1 MGFFMP
7 IPDLDFMRR
16 ALTLAERGR
25 GSTSPNPMVGAVVV
39 KNGRIVGEGYHRA
52 PGTDHAEIV
61 ALKRAGK
68 AARGAVLYVTL
79 EPCCHTGRTG
89 PCTDAVIAYGIKAVF
104 AAVKD
109 PNPAVDGRGI
119 KALRK
124 AGITVRTGLLRE
136 QATLLNDK
144 YFGYHRNGRPF
155 VILKTAQTLDG
166 RIATVSGDSR
176 WITSAASRRFAHRL
190 RAEVDAVAVGMG
202 TVRSDNPALTV
213 RHVRGQAPYRIILS
227 QSLRFPPSCRLLTDN
242 KDYRT
247 IVAGGEKAIERF
259 SRTKKGRNLIL
270 WGIRLDRQGMPQ
282 IRDFLNKA
290 ADFGLQSIL
299 VEGGSTLATAFLKA
313 GFVDKCIVITAPILC
328 GHGVAAV
335 GDLGTKKLGDA
346 IGFEHGSFEAS
357 GIDNVFIGYP
367 KRS

>member
-1 MGFFMP
+1 MGFFMSTP
-7 IPDLDFMRR
+7 SLDFMQR
-16 ALTLAERGR
+16 ALVLAEKGR

-39 KNGRIVGEGYHRA
+39 RNGRVIGEGFHLA
-52 PGTDHAEIV
+52 PGADHAEIA
-61 ALKRAGK
+61 ALRKAGK
-68 AARGAVLYVTL
+68 AASGATLYVTL

-89 PCTDAVIAYGIKAVF
+89 PCTDAVIAYGIKTVF

-109 PNPAVDGRGI
+109 PNPAVNGRGI
-119 KALRK
+119 RILRK
-124 AGITVRTGLLRE
+124 AGITVSTGLMRE

-144 YFGYHRNGRPF
+144 YFGYHRHRRPF

-166 RIATVSGDSR
+166 RIATASGDSR

-213 RHVRGQAPYRIILS
+213 RHVKGRNPYRIVLS
-227 QSLRFPPSCRLLTDN
+227 RSLKFPPACRLLTDN

-247 IVAGGEKAIERF
+247 IIAGGEDAIERF

-270 WGIRLDRQGMPQ
+270 WGVRLNRQGMPQ
-282 IRDFLNKA
+282 IRDFLDKA

-299 VEGGSTLATAFLKA
+299 LEGGGTLATAFLKA
-313 GFVDKCIVITAPILC
+313 GLVDKYVLITAPILC
-328 GHGVAAV
+328 GQGVAAV
-335 GDLGTKKLGDA
+335 GDLNIKKLGDA
-346 IGFEHGSFEAS
+346 IRFEHGSFETC
-357 GIDNVFIGYP
+357 GIDNIFIGYP
-367 KRS
+367 QRS